1 MKSDSLFF
9 RLFKESPNCFFHLI
23 GRPENDAQ
31 QYDLDSIEYKSTA
44 VRLDGVF
51 QPRRS
56 DVDPAYI
63 WEAQTYPSDK
73 VYANLLTKIGRF
85 LEHGNPKQ
93 DWVAVVIYSNR
104 SVEQK
109 NLRPYRCLIDS
120 DQLVRIYL
128 DELPPAPPDNFDLGA
143 LQLIAAEPE
152 AALEK
157 AKELVPRVRQSK
169 RSHRYRQM
177 VIQFIETVIVHQF
190 PHLSR
195 EEIENMLKVNDVRQT
210 RVFQEAKEEGKKEGK
225 EEGIEEGLEKS
236 LAALRLLMLNRPIA
250 EIAETTGLTV
260 AQVRKLK
267 KNQPQA

>member
-1 MKSDSLFF
+1 MNSDSLFF
-9 RLFKESPNCFFHLI
+9 RLFDESPNCFFRLI
-23 GRPENDAQ
+23 DRSANDAQ
-31 QYDLDSIEYKSTA
+31 RYNLDAIEYKSTA

-51 QPRRS
+51 QPRRP

-63 WEAQTYPSDK
+63 WEAQTYPSDN
-73 VYANLLTKIGRF
+73 VYANLLSKIGRF
-85 LEHGNPKQ
+85 LEHGDPRQ

-120 DQLVRIYL
+120 DQLLRIYL

-143 LQLIAAEPE
+143 LQLIAAKPE
-152 AALEK
+152 TALEK

-169 RSHRYRQM
+169 RSHTYRQM

-190 PHLSR
+190 PQWSR
-195 EEIENMLKVNDVRQT
+195 EEIEKMLQVSDVRQT
-210 RVFQEAKEEGKKEGK
+210 RVFQEAKEEGIKETV
-225 EEGIEEGLEKS
+225 EKV
-236 LAALRLLMLNRPIA
+236 ALQMIKLDRPIA
-250 EIAETTGLTV
+250 EVVEVTGLTA